1 MARVIGGIGT
11 SHIPQV
17 GVAFDR
23 HLQETPEWREFFAGY
38 VPAQRWLERHRPDVA
53 IVVYNDHGADLF
65 IDKMPTFAVGVAD
78 RYPPGD
84 EGWGPRPLPAAHGDP
99 DLAWHIVESLVEN
112 EFDPMIAQ
120 ELAVDHGF
128 LVPMNLLWP
137 GAWPVQVVPIAVNV
151 IQHPVPTAL
160 RCYKLG
166 RAIRAAVDSYPLDR
180 KVVVIGTGG
189 MSHQL
194 HGERVGYLSRTFDE
208 FFLDRLE
215 TDPLELTQITR
226 RGYME
231 RAGAE
236 AVELIM
242 WLTMRGALDERVE
255 RVHRFYM
262 TPVSLSSAGLVVFE
276 NAPGAS

>member
-23 HLQETPEWREFFAGY
+23 KLQGTPEWKPFFDGY
-38 VPAQRWLERHRPDVA
+38 VPAQRWLEQTRPDVA
-53 IVVYNDHGADLF
+53 IVIYNDHGADLF
-65 IDKMPTFAVGVAD
+65 IDKMPTFAVGVAEA
-78 RYPPGD
+78 YPPGD
-84 EGWGPRPLPAAHGDP
+84 EGWGPRPLPDARGDP
-99 DLAWHIVESLVEN
+99 DLSWHIVESLVES

-137 GAWPVQVVPIAVNV
+137 NEWPVRVVPIAINV
-151 IQHPVPTAL
+151 IQHPVPTAA
-160 RCYKLG
+160 RCWKLG
-166 RAIRAAVDSYPLDR
+166 KALRAAIDAYPKDE

-194 HGERVGYLSRTFDE
+194 HGERVGFLSRTFDNY
-208 FFLDRLE
+208 FLDKLE
-215 TDPLELTQITR
+215 SDPQELAQITR
-226 RGYME
+226 RDYME
-231 RAGAE
+231 KAGAE

-242 WLTMRGALDERVE
+242 WLAMRGALDAEVR
-255 RVHRFYM
+255 RIHRFYM
-262 TPVSLSSAGLVVFE
+262 TPVSLSSAGLIVFE
-276 NAPGAS
+276 N

>member
-17 GVAFDR
+17 GVAYDR
-23 HLQETPEWREFFAGY
+23 KLQQTPEWKAFFDGY
-38 VPAQRWLERHRPDVA
+38 VPAQQWLRRHKPDVA

-65 IDKMPTFAVGVAD
+65 IDKMPTFAVGVAAS
-78 RYPPGD
+78 YPPGD
-84 EGWGPRPLPAAHGDP
+84 EGWGPRPLPPAQGDP
-99 DLAWHIVESLVEN
+99 DLSWHLVESLVES

-120 ELAVDHGF
+120 ELCVDHGL

-137 GAWPVQVVPIAVNV
+137 DDWPVRVIPIAVNV

-166 RAIRAAVDSYPLDR
+166 KAIRAAVESYAKDE

-194 HGERVGYLSRTFDE
+194 HGERVGYLSRTFDNY
-208 FFLDRLE
+208 FLDQLE
-215 TDPLELTQITR
+215 SDPLALTQITR
-226 RGYME
+226 RDYME

-242 WLTMRGALDERVE
+242 WLAMRGALAQAAKRVY
-255 RVHRFYM
+255 RFYQ
-262 TPVSLSSAGLVVFE
+262 TPVSLSSAGLIVFE
-276 NAPGAS
+276 N